1 MLCAV
6 CRVQVLDDFGRSYG
20 TGKRKTSVAR
30 VWLQQGTGDIVINGK
45 SLIDY
50 FGLMQRR
57 SDVLAPLA
65 VTNTLGAFNVRATV
79 KGGGNTGQAQALRHG
94 ISKALQL
101 YDPNLRTPLKAEGF
115 ITRDSRIVER
125 KKPGKAKARKSFQWV
140 KR

>member
-1 MLCAV
+1 MDKL
-6 CRVQVLDDFGRSYG
+6 GRSYG
-20 TGKRKTSVAR
+20 TGKRKTSIAR
-30 VWLQQGTGDIVINGK
+30 VWLQSGTGEIVINGK

-50 FGLMQRR
+50 FGLMERR

-101 YDPNLRTPLKAEGF
+101 YNPNLRSPLKAEGF

>member
-1 MLCAV
+1 MLD
-6 CRVQVLDDFGRSYG
+6 QFGRSYG
-20 TGKRKTSVAR
+20 TGKRKTSIAR
-30 VWLQQGTGDIVINGK
+30 VWIQKGQGQIVINGK
-45 SLIDY
+45 SLVDY
-50 FGLMQRR
+50 FGLLERR

-79 KGGGNTGQAQALRHG
+79 KGGGNTGQAQAIRHG

-101 YDPNLRTPLKAEGF
+101 FDPDLRAPLKTEGF
-115 ITRDSRIVER
+115 LTRDSRIVER